1 MEKFHYLATDKKH
14 KKIKGEV
21 EATNQIQAQSILRSK
36 GLFIINL
43 EKIEVS
49 SRWMKLMKGFQRVK
63 NADVVHLTRQL
74 ATMIMAGLPL
84 TTALSILKYQ
94 SNLSMAKLVDD
105 VLKDVEGGGSFYKA
119 LSKHKRV
126 FTPVYLALIRS
137 GEAAGVLEKVLKRL
151 ADNLEKQAE
160 FRAKTKNALIYP
172 IIITVAM
179 MAVAVVMMV
188 FVIPKL
194 TSLYDEFGAELPT
207 MTKVLIGISN
217 FMVKTW
223 YIMVLG
229 LLIGGTAF
237 LRWKKTPSGKA
248 IMDAKILKFPIIGKL
263 RTKVILTEITRTLA
277 LLVES
282 GISIIEALEIVSGAA
297 DNEVFVKSIKSAA
310 KDVEKGIPLAAAI
323 GKYDHYPPIVSQML
337 AVGEETGKVDEV
349 MLNVSKYFESESEQ
363 AIKGLTT
370 AIEPLMMILLG
381 VGVAFLVIAIIL
393 PIYNLTSQF

>member
-1 MEKFHYLATDKKH
+1 MERFHYLGTDKKH

-36 GLFIINL
+36 GLFIISM

-49 SRWMKLMKGFQRVK
+49 PAWMKWMKGFQRIK
-63 NADVVHLTRQL
+63 NDDVVHLTRQL
-74 ATMIMAGLPL
+74 ATMIVAGLPL
-84 TTALSILKYQ
+84 TTALSILKFQ
-94 SNLSMAKLVDD
+94 SNLSMAKMVDE
-105 VLKDVEGGGSFYKA
+105 VLKDIEGGGSFYKA

-126 FTPVYLALIRS
+126 FTPVYLALIQS
-137 GEAAGVLEKVLKRL
+137 GEAAGVLEKVLQRL
-151 ADNLEKQAE
+151 ANNLEKQAE

-179 MAVAVVMMV
+179 IAVAVVMMV

-207 MTKVLIGISN
+207 MTKVLISISN

-223 YIMVLG
+223 YLMVFG
-229 LLIGGTAF
+229 LLMGGVSF
-237 LRWKKTPSGKA
+237 LKWKKTPNGKA
-248 IMDAKILKFPIIGKL
+248 VVDKKILKLPIIGKL
-263 RTKVILTEITRTLA
+263 KTKVILTEITRTLA

-282 GISIIEALEIVSGAA
+282 GISIIQALEIVSGAA
-297 DNEVFVKSIKSAA
+297 DNVVFAKSIKTAA

-323 GKYDHYPPIVSQML
+323 GKYDFYPPIVSQML

-349 MLNVSKYFESESEQ
+349 MMNVSKYFESESEQ

-381 VGVAFLVIAIIL
+381 IGVAFLVIAIVL